1 MTRLLLVTL
10 FLLMGLVSPALAQPE
25 TPESTREVS
34 FNVFLDNNPVGTH
47 VFTIQH
53 QDKQILVDSNMQLE
67 GKFWGLLPFKY
78 THQSTEKW
86 QNDCLVSLQSQ
97 TLKRGKMINVLAHS
111 DEAGLSIVRDDKAEV
126 VAGCVKSF
134 AYWDNTKLRGDQLL
148 NTENGVLVKVEIA
161 QTYQQKDGRTSLLIQ
176 SPEANINLE
185 YSASGEWLS
194 LKSKLEV
201 GGLLHYIRQ

>member
-1 MTRLLLVTL
+1 
-10 FLLMGLVSPALAQPE
+10 
-25 TPESTREVS
+25 
-34 FNVFLDNNPVGTH
+34 
-47 VFTIQH
+47 
-53 QDKQILVDSNMQLE
+53 
-67 GKFWGLLPFKY
+67 
-78 THQSTEKW
+78 
-86 QNDCLVSLQSQ
+86 
-97 TLKRGKMINVLAHS
+97 MINVLAHS

>member
-1 MTRLLLVTL
+1 MR
-10 FLLMGLVSPALAQPE
+10 LVSPASAQPE
-25 TPESTREVS
+25 SSLSTKVVS

-86 QNDCLVSLQSQ
+86 QDDCLISLQSQ

-111 DEAGLSIVRDDKAEV
+111 DSAGLSIVRDGKTEV
-126 VAGCVKSF
+126 VDDCVKSF

-148 NTENGVLVKVEIA
+148 NTESGALVNVEIA
-161 QTYQQKDGRTSLLIQ
+161 QTHQQKDGHTSLLIQ
-176 SPEANINLE
+176 SAEADINLE

-194 LKSKLEV
+194 LKSELEV